1 MRKDKTCTGATIM
14 SAEGHV
20 WATGRMFDTAAWR
33 LSFSP
38 SETRMENWTSNL
50 LDIESASQDV
60 ERATANEVR

>member
-1 MRKDKTCTGATIM
+1 M

>member
-1 MRKDKTCTGATIM
+1 M
-14 SAEGHV
+14 SAKGHV

-33 LSFSP
+33 LSP